1 MTPTAINRAIADAVA
16 PLRLAERGRARADIE
31 RYLATIG
38 PAQAS
43 ALSGTSDDPSVAG
56 GTPLLR
62 WWRDSIRVRDAAG
75 DTLRA
80 LPTQRGQIREL
91 VRTNPI
97 AGGAINTN
105 VDRTVG
111 TGLALVAT
119 PNRQVLGW
127 EEEQALEFKRLVQTE
142 FSLFADS
149 TECDWAGE
157 QNFYDK
163 QGLTLRSAL
172 ESGDCFTNLP
182 DGDTSPS
189 QPYHLRLQTLEA
201 DRVGNPLNAADT
213 VDIAGGARR
222 AAGGR
227 GVQSYYVYD
236 THPGSYLIG
245 VGARYSGVWID
256 RIGTQS
262 GRRRILHHFRQL
274 RPEQPRGVPYLAP
287 VIEAIKQLGR
297 YTEAEIQAA
306 VVSAFFTMVVETENG
321 SSPAPIF
328 GSTEAAVAADPE
340 IAMAPAAVIGLAK
353 GEKASFANPTR
364 PNTAFGPFVES
375 ILTQIGVGLSIP
387 RELLIKQ
394 FNSSFSASKAAL
406 LDAWMWFR
414 GQRTWLARSFCQ
426 PVYETWMA
434 EAVSIG
440 RIPAPGFFTDPLM
453 RWAYTRAAWH
463 GDSMGS
469 INPKDE
475 VAAYLAAVDGRLMTR
490 ERAEWELFGT
500 DWYETFESKETE
512 QEMLKAADLL
522 PMPKA
527 GAAAPAGTGA
537 EPGDIPT
544 DPAEP
549 VKD

>member
-1 MTPTAINRAIADAVA
+1 MSPNAVNRAIADAVA
-16 PLRLAERGRARADIE
+16 PLRLADRARARADME
-31 RYLATIG
+31 RFVARLG
-38 PAQAS
+38 PTQAS
-43 ALSGTSDDPSVAG
+43 ALAEGPLDASSGG

-62 WWRDSIRVRDAAG
+62 WWRESVRVRDSAG
-75 DTLRA
+75 DTLRV
-80 LPTQRGQIREL
+80 LPTQRAQIREL

-105 VDRTVG
+105 IDRVVG

-119 PNRQVLGW
+119 PDRRVLGW
-127 EEEQALEFKRLVQTE
+127 SEEQAREFKRTVQTE

-182 DGDTSPS
+182 DGDPS
-189 QPYHLRLQTLEA
+189 GTQPYRLRLQTIEA
-201 DRVGNPLNAADT
+201 DRIGNPNNASDS
-213 VDIAGGARR
+213 VEVAGGVRR
-222 AAGGR
+222 APRGGAPLAFH
-227 GVQSYYVYD
+227 VYD
-236 THPGSYLIG
+236 SHPGSYL
-245 VGARYSGVWID
+245 VGTGSRFTGVWVD
-256 RIGTQS
+256 RIGANS

-287 VIEAIKQLGR
+287 VIDAIKQLGR
-297 YTEAEIQAA
+297 YTEAEIEAA
-306 VVSAFFTMVVETENG
+306 VVSAFLTLAIE
-321 SSPAPIF
+321 SPAGGSAAPVF
-328 GSTEAAVAADPE
+328 GLTDAQAAANPEVAL
-340 IAMAPAAVIGLAK
+340 APGAVLGLAS
-353 GEKASFANPTR
+353 GEKANLLNPAR
-364 PNTAFGPFVES
+364 PNPAFQPFIEA
-375 ILTQIGVGLSIP
+375 ILQQIGMGLGIP
-387 RELLIKQ
+387 FELLIKR
-394 FNSSFSASKAAL
+394 FNSSYSASKAAL

-414 GQRTWLARSFCQ
+414 SQRTWLARSFCQ

-434 EAVSIG
+434 EAVSTG
-440 RIPAPGFFTDPLM
+440 RIAAPGFFENPLM

-512 QEMLKAADLL
+512 QEMLKTADLL
-522 PMPKA
+522 PVPKA
-527 GAAAPAGTGA
+527 GAAAPAAGSAPADDTA
-537 EPGDIPT
+537 PK
-544 DPAEP
+544 PAETEQ
-549 VKD
+549 D